1 MIKSNNSLHQKFVS
15 ACVFSA
21 SFICMYCMYCTCMY
35 ILYVFWDVT
44 HAHLLYVLY
53 VCTYSMLKVF
63 TASFNSVYILYMC
76 VSVGQYMHSTACTY
90 IHVLF
95 IVAVHG
101 EHGSPCCVRVDPVTG
116 FLQVVLQ
123 GYIFTCGHC
132 LSGSPCLLTLVGSLE
147 LLLSPVYCLQCY
159 V

>member
-1 MIKSNNSLHQKFVS
+1 
-15 ACVFSA
+15 
-21 SFICMYCMYCTCMY
+21 MY
-35 ILYVFWDVT
+35 ILYVFWDAT

-53 VCTYSMLKVF
+53 VCTYAMLKVF

-76 VSVGQYMHSTACTY
+76 VSMGQYMHSTEHTY

-101 EHGSPCCVRVDPVTG
+101 AHGSPCGVRVDPVTR

-123 GYIFTCGHC
+123 GHIFTCGHC
-132 LSGSPCLLTLVGSLE
+132 LSGSHCFLTSAGSLE
-147 LLLSPVYCLQCY
+147 LLKSLVYCLQCY
-159 V
+159 M